1 MAFRR
6 RQQVTTVGVA
16 VVATALSLAACSSSS
31 SSSTA
36 STGSTASSSSAS
48 SSSAALSG
56 TLNGSGSTLQLTYQE
71 AAISAF
77 KTVQSGMTVNYGA
90 GGSGKGRT
98 DLASGVVNYAASDSP
113 IPASEVS
120 TFNGKTV
127 LYFPDVIA
135 PVTVSYNL
143 SGLSKPLQLSAP
155 VIASIFQAK
164 ITTWNNSAIAADNPG
179 VTLPSTP
186 ITIAVRSDSSG
197 TTQNFTQFLVDAT
210 GDGWTLGTSST
221 IKWPSTA
228 RAGNGNGGVASI
240 IKSTPGAIGYVDYSD
255 AKASGLTFASIKNKA
270 GDYVAPSVVR
280 GLRRR
285 RTGHHQAPNLTF
297 TRSGGPAPAVPDH
310 LSVMGPGL
318 RDPAERQRRGHAQG
332 VDRLPDRSR
341 ASKCPRLGYAPLPSS
356 LDQMATAQL
365 SKIGML
371 GISIVVVMHDQI
383 GSLS

>member
-1 MAFRR
+1 MHLRR

-31 SSSTA
+31 SSSA
-36 STGSTASSSSAS
+36 AGGSSSSPAAGSS

-56 TLNGSGSTLQLTYQE
+56 TLNGSGSTLQQTYQE

-113 IPASEVS
+113 IPASELS

-143 SGLSKPLQLSAP
+143 SSLSKPLQLSAP
-155 VIASIFQAK
+155 VIASIFQGK

-179 VTLPSTP
+179 VTLPSTA

-240 IKSTPGAIGYVDYSD
+240 IKSTPGAVGYVDYSD

-270 GDYVAPSVVR
+270 GDYVAPSVAGASAAASQV
-280 GLRRR
+280 
-285 RTGHHQAPNLTF
+285 TVKPNLTF
-297 TRSGGPAPAVPDH
+297 SAIWAPGASSYPISAQSYILVYGTQPNANDEAM
-310 LSVMGPGL
+310 LKAWVGYLIGDGQKLLTGL
-318 RDPAERQRRGHAQG
+318 GF
-332 VDRLPDRSR
+332 
-341 ASKCPRLGYAPLPSS
+341 APLPSS
-356 LDQMATAQL
+356 TQSMAQAQL
-365 SKIGML
+365 SKIGM
-371 GISIVVVMHDQI
+371 
-383 GSLS
+383 